1 MAKFHKFMLYCVLIL
16 AFILQ
21 SLMNLLQDMTHI
33 ELYKKKFKQ
42 GIDECVKDTNII
54 KILVC

>member
-1 MAKFHKFMLYCVLIL
+1 
-16 AFILQ
+16 
-21 SLMNLLQDMTHI
+21 MNLLQDMTHI

-42 GIDECVKDTNII
+42 GIDECVKDKNII